1 MKTKKRLAILMAVV
15 LVLQMMP
22 LPEGSFAGMFG
33 IFSSAEEAQMS
44 GTISGGITWELT
56 ADDTTGWDSSLGTP
70 YKLTLSGS
78 GDMENFTTESYKLEG
93 SNYSYYRTTAPW
105 KLSVSQIRTISIGSG
120 ITNVSNYAFYE
131 CINVQ
136 YVELPEGVK
145 NIGDYAFYK
154 CAGAETIAIP
164 NSVKSIGASAFCYC
178 TSVKAIVIPNSV
190 TTIGNYAFQYCTDMA
205 TVTIPNSVTS
215 IGNSAFSNCSKLEEV
230 TVPASVGTIGA
241 NVFYWCKQMKKAT
254 ISEGITSIGSSAF
267 GYCES
272 LTNISLPVS
281 SLTNIGAGAFNTTG
295 LTSFTVPASVTSI
308 GINPLL
314 GAKSLSEI
322 KVAEGNSNYKAENN
336 MLVELKDSEL
346 YKVVSYPYKG
356 SVNVA
361 VPAKVQVIGANAFY
375 GVPIQSVSLP
385 GSLKEIETQ
394 AFYGASYLTEIAI
407 PGNVETIGN
416 SAFQSCLA
424 LNDVSLGGGL
434 ITLGA
439 SAFYNCTSITEIK
452 LPDKMTTIGNSA
464 FSGCTKLKEMSFPN
478 SMEKV
483 GSGALKGCTSL
494 ESTSF
499 GSEIQT
505 ISGDVFENCPK
516 LANITISQNN
526 TYMIAE
532 NNVVYNKEKEK
543 LIYYA
548 AGQSGE
554 KFTIPDSVTTI
565 GSKAFTYC
573 TQLEELRFP
582 VSVTALEEY
591 AIYYNSSIT
600 KLLFK
605 GDAPS
610 VSEYGNMSYNN
621 DYSKVISCYAQ
632 NNSVYGNKI
641 GNGNY
646 DNTGL
651 AVFKT
656 ESSTGWENGWTG
668 TKKYKESY
676 EEKYPDVY
684 SWKQNYEILV
694 WDPDKDDIAN
704 GDFDGL
710 SWEYRDDIGEIKFT
724 GKGEVP
730 DFDIDNLPTW
740 SLAEGVDH
748 MQDIQLVE
756 TGGATRIGNNAFN
769 GAGKLWRILSED
781 VLETVGEGAFANCTS
796 LEVVHIPSVKVVEK
810 EAFMGDTA
818 IEGDIDIR
826 GTKTIGESAFK
837 DCTSMNDIL
846 LGENLENI
854 GKEAFASCVSLES
867 FILPESTISLGE
879 GCFSGC
885 SGIRTINIPKGVT
898 VIPENLFA
906 DCSNFQKIYF
916 YGDCPSNWADSC
928 FNGTHSNLTIYYRA
942 GNSTWSVVGDEWNG
956 IPVVALDKFYTEQED
971 HYSFSNS
978 SSSFG
983 YGSKYFIPRQRFV
996 TALQSVIRGSYYYA
1010 WDPSWRG
1017 SCFGMAASTTEFYEG
1032 DQFDVKDYTETAEN
1046 LYDVLAPRSADA
1058 DLTKL
1063 IEIYQVSQYV
1073 DEIGMETAENYG
1085 KYRQLIKQVEE
1096 FERSGGLSID
1106 SIADPVVLC
1115 VYSACSGHALVP
1127 VSVNMDDEGNYIL
1140 EVYDCNYPNGFNTL
1154 KIKKDFSGIEYGR
1167 YSAASFVKYSTI
1179 RDALVN
1185 ADFTGQNM
1193 TKTQKESD
1201 KIGIAI
1207 NREEVSLKNDGGRDF
1222 NEIKGAYEQIPML
1235 DNEDDEFIGI
1245 RSFVL
1250 PQKGEN
1256 KYKIEEAAASKAKE
1270 GEEQEEPLKYYVST
1284 EDLFAEIETSDDDAK
1299 LTVNSVEDVGNDILT
1314 LTSESSDT
1322 QTDLTIMDTSGIE
1335 KEVSVKGSEVTLK
1348 IVDDSEM
1355 KVTAAEDA
1363 EVKVNGK
1370 EVDLSDGKEASVSFY
1385 ASENENPMR
1394 VGDLSCELLLDDN
1407 KLSGNLEAYLTW
1419 AKQEAGDVNITA
1431 ELKDESGN
1439 VIAECKDSKNV
1450 SLGMQ
1455 VVNLKLDNIETK
1467 LNALSE
1473 NLKASCDMTIV
1484 DSDNNKVNISLADI
1498 VIKVKGQEIVTP
1510 APAETETP
1518 APETPAPGTPVPEDK
1533 PTQTPADTSAPTQAP
1548 SSDSGL
1554 ANYPVTVSPTPSTA
1568 VTSTP
1573 AATSTVAPAASPTS
1587 SATAK
1592 PEATQAPEATQVP
1605 IVTQAPTTTQEPVV
1619 TPEQTMAPD
1628 SDDTQD
1634 TDTNSS
1640 LPKKGKIKSAG
1651 SLKYIVLKS
1660 SESNGKVAVYGSNK
1674 KNATKV
1680 TIPKKVKIN
1689 GYSFKVTAINNKAFA
1704 GMPKLSQVKIG
1715 ANVTKIGN
1723 SAFKNCKKL
1732 QFVVI
1737 SKKVTTIGNKAFAG
1751 CKKLNRMLVKSDKI
1765 KSVGSSAF
1773 KGVPSNIIVKASK
1786 KKWKEY
1792 SKMFVNK
1799 GKMPNSAV
1807 FITNPVK
1814 LSYNNK
1820 KY

>member
-15 LVLQMMP
+15 LLLQMMP
-22 LPEGSFAGMFG
+22 LPEGSLAGMFG
-33 IFSSAEEAQMS
+33 IFSSAEEAPMS
-44 GTISGGITWELT
+44 GTDKNGITWTLT
-56 ADDTTGWDSSLGTP
+56 EDEATDWDSSLGTP

-78 GDMENFTTESYKLEG
+78 GDMEKFAIESYKEEG
-93 SNYSYYRTTAPW
+93 SNYQLKRTTAPW
-105 KLSVSQIRTISIGSG
+105 KLSVNQIRTISIGSG
-120 ITNVSNYAFYE
+120 ITNVSDYAFYG

-136 YVELPEGVK
+136 NVEISEGVK
-145 NIGDYAFYK
+145 NIGDSAFYQ
-154 CAGAETIAIP
+154 CADVKAIAIP
-164 NSVKSIGASAFCYC
+164 NSVESIGISAFCYC
-178 TSVKAIVIPNSV
+178 TSVEAIVIPNSV
-190 TTIGNYAFQYCTDMA
+190 TAIKNYAFQYCTDMT
-205 TVTIPNSVTS
+205 TVTIPDSVTY
-215 IGNSAFSNCSKLEEV
+215 IGRSAFSHCSKLEEV
-230 TVPASVGTIGA
+230 TVPASVGTIGE
-241 NVFYWCKQMKKAT
+241 NVFYFCKQMKKAT
-254 ISEGITSIGSSAF
+254 ISEGIKSIGSQAF
-267 GYCES
+267 AYCES
-272 LTNISLPVS
+272 LTDISLPVS
-281 SLTNIGAGAFNTTG
+281 SLETIGASAFNGTG

-308 GINPLL
+308 GKNPFLDT
-314 GAKSLSEI
+314 ASLSEI
-322 KVAEGNSNYKAENN
+322 KVAEGNSNYKVENN
-336 MLVELKDSEL
+336 VLIELKDSES
-346 YKVVSYPYKG
+346 YKVVSYPYAG
-356 SVNVA
+356 NVNAV
-361 VPAKVQVIGANAFY
+361 VPAKVQVIGESAFQS
-375 GVPIQSVSLP
+375 VPIQSVSLP
-385 GSLKEIETQ
+385 GSLKEIQTQ
-394 AFYGASYLTEIAI
+394 AFYGANYLTGISI

-416 SAFQSCLA
+416 SAFNSCYVLK
-424 LNDVSLGGGL
+424 DVSLGGGL

-464 FSGCTKLKEMSFPN
+464 FSGCIKLKEMSFPN
-478 SMEKV
+478 SMEQV
-483 GSGALKGCTSL
+483 GAGALKGCTSL
-494 ESTSF
+494 ESASF

-505 ISGDVFENCPK
+505 ISGNVFENCPK

-526 TYMIAE
+526 TYMTAE
-532 NNVVYNKEKEK
+532 NNVVYDKQKEK

-548 AGQSGE
+548 AGQAGE
-554 KFTIPDSVTTI
+554 KFSIPDSVTKI
-565 GSKAFTYC
+565 GNKAFTYC

-582 VSVTALEEY
+582 ISVTALEEY

-610 VSEYGNMSYNN
+610 VVEYGSISRDSN
-621 DYSKVISCYAQ
+621 DNTKVISCYAQ
-632 NNSVYGNKI
+632 NNSVYGNKV
-641 GNGNY
+641 GNGNH

-656 ESSTGWENGWTG
+656 ESSSGWENGWTG
-668 TKKYKESY
+668 TKKYKETY

-684 SWKQNYEILV
+684 SWRQNYEVLV
-694 WDPDKDDIAN
+694 WDPGKDDIAN
-704 GDFDGL
+704 GDFDSGL
-710 SWEYRDDIGEIKFT
+710 SWEYRDDIGEIKFI

-740 SLAEGVDH
+740 SLVEGVDH

-756 TGGATRIGNNAFN
+756 TGGAVKIGNNAFN

-781 VLETVGEGAFANCTS
+781 TLKTIGDGTFANCTS
-796 LEVVHIPSVKVVEK
+796 LKVVHVSSVKDIGK

-826 GTKTIGESAFK
+826 GTKTIGEGAFK
-837 DCTSMNDIL
+837 GCTSMNDIL
-846 LGENLENI
+846 LGESLENV

-885 SGIRTINIPKGVT
+885 SGIRTINIPKGIT
-898 VIPENLFA
+898 VIPENLFTG
-906 DCSNFQKIYF
+906 CSNFQKIYF
-916 YGDCPSNWADSC
+916 YGDCPSSWADSC
-928 FNGTHSNLTIYYRA
+928 FNGTHNNLTIYYRA

-956 IPVVALDKFYTEQED
+956 IPVVALDKFYTEKED

-1046 LYDVLAPRSADA
+1046 LYDVLAPGSADA

-1073 DEIGMETAENYG
+1073 DEIGMETSENYG

-1106 SIADPVVLC
+1106 STADPVVLC
-1115 VYSACSGHALVP
+1115 VYTACSGHALVP
-1127 VSVNMDDEGNYIL
+1127 VSVNMDGEGNYIL
-1140 EVYDCNYPNGFNTL
+1140 EVYDCNYPNRFNTL

-1167 YSAASFVKYSTI
+1167 YTAASFVKYSTI

-1185 ADFTGQNM
+1185 ADFTGQSM

-1201 KIGIAI
+1201 KICIAI
-1207 NREEVSLKNDGGRDF
+1207 NREEVSLKNDGGRDYT
-1222 NEIKGAYEQIPML
+1222 EIKGAYEQIPMS

-1256 KYKIEEAAASKAKE
+1256 KYKIEEAASNKKA
-1270 GEEQEEPLKYYVST
+1270 GEEEEPLKYYVST
-1284 EDLFAEIETSDDDAK
+1284 EDLFAEIETSDDDAE

-1355 KVTAAEDA
+1355 KVTASEDA
-1363 EVKVNGK
+1363 EVKVDGK
-1370 EVDLSDGKEASVSFY
+1370 DVDLSEGKEASVSFY
-1385 ASENENPMR
+1385 ASENENPMK
-1394 VGDLSCELLLDDN
+1394 VSDLSCELLLDDN
-1407 KLSGNLEAYLTW
+1407 KLSGSLEAYLTW
-1419 AKQEAGDVNITA
+1419 AKQEAGDVSITA

-1455 VVNLKLDNIETK
+1455 VINLKLDNVETK
-1467 LNALSE
+1467 FNTLSE
-1473 NLKASCDMTIV
+1473 NLKAACEMTIV
-1484 DSDNNKVNISLADI
+1484 DSNGNKVSISLADI
-1498 VIKVKGQEIVTP
+1498 VIKVKGQEVITP
-1510 APAETETP
+1510 APVEPETP
-1518 APETPAPGTPVPEDK
+1518 APEEKPSQKPAEAV
-1533 PTQTPADTSAPTQAP
+1533 TSAPTQKP

-1554 ANYPVTVSPTPSTA
+1554 ADYPVTVSPTPTA
-1568 VTSTP
+1568 LATSTP
-1573 AATSTVAPAASPTS
+1573 AATATVAPTTSP
-1587 SATAK
+1587 TAK
-1592 PEATQAPEATQVP
+1592 PTVTQTPEVTQTPIVTQAPEATQ
-1605 IVTQAPTTTQEPVV
+1605 APVVTQEPTI
-1619 TPEQTMAPD
+1619 TPEPD
-1628 SDDTQD
+1628 NAQ
-1634 TDTNSS
+1634 DTNSS
-1640 LPKKGKIKSAG
+1640 LPKKGKIKSVG
-1651 SLKYIVLKS
+1651 KLKYIVLKS
-1660 SESNGKVAVYGSNK
+1660 SDSNGKVAVYGSNK

-1689 GYSFKVTAINNKAFA
+1689 GYSFKVTAINKNAFA
-1704 GMPKLSQVKIG
+1704 GMPKLSQVTIG

-1723 SAFKNCKKL
+1723 GAFKNCKKL
-1732 QFVVI
+1732 KFVII
-1737 SKKVTTIGNKAFAG
+1737 SKNVTTIGNKAFAG
-1751 CKKLNRMLVKSDKI
+1751 CKNLNRMLVKSDKI
-1765 KSVGSSAF
+1765 KSVGSGAF
-1773 KGVPSNIIVKASK
+1773 NGVPSDMIVKSSK

-1799 GKMPNSAV
+1799 GKMSHSAL
-1807 FITNPVK
+1807 FIIDPVK
-1814 LSYNNK
+1814 LEYNNK